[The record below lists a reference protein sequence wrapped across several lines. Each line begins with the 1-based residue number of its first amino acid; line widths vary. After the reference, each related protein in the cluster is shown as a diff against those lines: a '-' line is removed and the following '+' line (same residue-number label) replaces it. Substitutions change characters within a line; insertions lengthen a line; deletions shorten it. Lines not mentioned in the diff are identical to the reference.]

1 MAIPT
6 LNNYA
11 MPSQWKANKVNWTLE
26 PKRAAL
32 LIHDMQEYF
41 TAFYGE
47 NSPLIAALTERLV
60 AVRKQCKALGIPVF
74 YTAQPKDQS
83 PEDRALLNDMWGP
96 GLNKSPELQ
105 QVVAALRP
113 EPDDTVLVKWRYSAF
128 QRSELEQMLKDLGRD
143 QLIIGGIY
151 GHIGCMMTACDAFMR
166 DIQPFF
172 LADGVADFSLADHQ
186 MALDYVA
193 TRCGKVI
200 PCEEVLALAPASAS
214 AAQNNPLS
222 TNPLLTNPL
231 LTYEG
236 LKARLLSHIDEEEG
250 EFDPDENLIDYG
262 LDSVRIMSLLTE
274 WRAAGVELGFVDL
287 AKLPTLNGWWRLIEA
302 KLAEQKKLEVVQ

>member
-11 MPSQWKANKVNWTLE
+11 MPSQWKANKVDWSLS

-47 NSPLIAALTERLV
+47 NSPLIAALTERLA

-96 GLNKSPELQ
+96 GLNKRPEQQ

-113 EPDDTVLVKWRYSAF
+113 ERDDTVLVKWRYSAF
-128 QRSELEQMLKDLGRD
+128 LRSELEQMLKALGRD

-200 PCEEVLALAPASAS
+200 PCEEVLALAPACAS
-214 AAQNNPLS
+214 AAQS
-222 TNPLLTNPL
+222 NPL

-236 LKARLLSHIDEEEG
+236 LKARLLSHIDEDED

-262 LDSVRIMSLLTE
+262 LDSVRIMALLTE

-302 KLAEQKKLEVVQ
+302 RLAAQALEVTP

>member
-11 MPSQWKANKVNWTLE
+11 MPSQWKANKVNWSLE

-47 NSPLIAALTERLV
+47 NSPLIAELTERLA

-96 GLNKSPELQ
+96 GLNKRPEQQ

-113 EPDDTVLVKWRYSAF
+113 ERDDTVLVKWRYSAF
-128 QRSELEQMLKDLGRD
+128 QRSELEQMLKALGRD

-200 PCEEVLALAPASAS
+200 PCEEVLALAPVAAS
-214 AAQNNPLS
+214 AAQANPLS
-222 TNPLLTNPL
+222 TNPL

-236 LKARLLSHIDEEEG
+236 LKARLLSHIDEDEG

-262 LDSVRIMSLLTE
+262 LDSVRIMALLTE

-302 KLAEQKKLEVVQ
+302 RLAAQALEVTP

>member
-11 MPSQWKANKVNWTLE
+11 MPSQWKANKVNWTLN

-47 NSPLIAALTERLV
+47 DSPLIQALTERLA

-105 QVVAALRP
+105 QVVAGLRP
-113 EPDDTVLVKWRYSAF
+113 ERDDTVLVKWRYSAF

-172 LADGVADFSLADHQ
+172 LADGIADFSLADHQ

-200 PCEEVLALAPASAS
+200 PCEEVLALASVSAS
-214 AAQNNPLS
+214 Q
-222 TNPLLTNPL
+222 TNPL

-236 LKARLLSHIDEEEG
+236 LKARLLSHIDEDEG

-302 KLAEQKKLEVVQ
+302 KLAAQTLEVTP

>member
-11 MPSQWKANKVNWTLE
+11 MPSQWKANKVNWTLN

-47 NSPLIAALTERLV
+47 DSPLIQALTERLA
-60 AVRKQCKALGIPVF
+60 AVRKQCKALGIPVY

-105 QVVAALRP
+105 QVVAGLRP
-113 EPDDTVLVKWRYSAF
+113 ERDDTVLVKWRYSAF

-172 LADGVADFSLADHQ
+172 LADGIADFSLADHQ

-214 AAQNNPLS
+214 Q
-222 TNPLLTNPL
+222 TNPL

-236 LKARLLSHIDEEEG
+236 LKARLLSHIDEDEG

-302 KLAEQKKLEVVQ
+302 KLAAQALEVTP

>member
-11 MPSQWKANKVNWTLE
+11 MPSQWKANKVNWTLN

-47 NSPLIAALTERLV
+47 DSPLIAALIEQLV

-105 QVVAALRP
+105 QVVAGLRP
-113 EPDDTVLVKWRYSAF
+113 ERDDTVLVKWRYSAF

-172 LADGVADFSLADHQ
+172 LADGIADFSLADHQ

-200 PCEEVLALAPASAS
+200 PCEEVLALASAS
-214 AAQNNPLS
+214 VQ
-222 TNPLLTNPL
+222 THPL

-236 LKARLLSHIDEEEG
+236 LKARLLSHIDEDEG

-302 KLAEQKKLEVVQ
+302 KLAAQALEVTP

>member
-11 MPSQWKANKVNWTLE
+11 MPSQWKANKVNWSLD

-47 NSPLIAALTERLV
+47 NSPLIAALTEQLA

-96 GLNKSPELQ
+96 GLNKRPEQQ
-105 QVVAALRP
+105 QVVAALCP
-113 EPDDTVLVKWRYSAF
+113 EGDDTVLVKWRYSAF
-128 QRSELEQMLKDLGRD
+128 QRSELEQMLKELGRD

-200 PCEEVLALAPASAS
+200 PCEEVLALAPVAAA
-214 AAQNNPLS
+214 AAQP
-222 TNPLLTNPL
+222 TNPL

-236 LKARLLSHIDEEEG
+236 LKARLLSHIDEDEG

-262 LDSVRIMSLLTE
+262 LDSVRIMALLTE

-302 KLAEQKKLEVVQ
+302 KLAAQALEVTP

>member
-11 MPSQWKANKVNWTLE
+11 MPSQWKANKVNWSLD

-47 NSPLIAALTERLV
+47 NSPLMAKLTERLA

-96 GLNKSPELQ
+96 GLNKRPEQQ

-113 EPDDTVLVKWRYSAF
+113 ERDDTVLVKWRYSAF
-128 QRSELEQMLKDLGRD
+128 QRSELEPMLKALGRD

-200 PCEEVLALAPASAS
+200 PCEEVLALAPACVS
-214 AAQNNPLS
+214 AAQS
-222 TNPLLTNPL
+222 NPL

-236 LKARLLSHIDEEEG
+236 LKARLLSHIDEDEG

-262 LDSVRIMSLLTE
+262 LDSVRIMALLTE

-302 KLAEQKKLEVVQ
+302 RLAAQALEVTP

>member
-11 MPSQWKANKVNWTLE
+11 MPSQWKANKVNWTLN

-47 NSPLIAALTERLV
+47 NSPLIQALTERLA

-105 QVVAALRP
+105 QVVAGLRP
-113 EPDDTVLVKWRYSAF
+113 ERDDTVLVKWRYSAF

-172 LADGVADFSLADHQ
+172 LADGIADFSLADHQ

-200 PCEEVLALAPASAS
+200 PCEEVLSLAPASV
-214 AAQNNPLS
+214 Q
-222 TNPLLTNPL
+222 THPL

-236 LKARLLSHIDEEEG
+236 LKARLLSHIDEDEG

-302 KLAEQKKLEVVQ
+302 KLAAQALEVTP

>member
-11 MPSQWKANKVNWTLE
+11 MPSQWKANKVNWSLD

-47 NSPLIAALTERLV
+47 NSPLIAALTEQLA

-83 PEDRALLNDMWGP
+83 PEDRALLSDMWGP
-96 GLNKSPELQ
+96 GLNKRPEQQ

-113 EPDDTVLVKWRYSAF
+113 ERDDTVLVKWRYSAF
-128 QRSELEQMLKDLGRD
+128 QRSELEQMLKALGRD

-214 AAQNNPLS
+214 AAQTSQLP
-222 TNPLLTNPL
+222 TNPL

-236 LKARLLSHIDEEEG
+236 LKARLLSHIDEDEG

-262 LDSVRIMSLLTE
+262 LDSVRIMALLTE

-302 KLAEQKKLEVVQ
+302 KLAAQALEVTP

>member
-11 MPSQWKANKVNWTLE
+11 MPSQWKANKVNWSLE

-47 NSPLIAALTERLV
+47 NSPLIAALTEHLA

-96 GLNKSPELQ
+96 GLNKRPEQQ

-113 EPDDTVLVKWRYSAF
+113 ERDDTVLVKWRYSAF
-128 QRSELEQMLKDLGRD
+128 QRSELEQMLKALGRD

-200 PCEEVLALAPASAS
+200 PCEEVLALAPVAAS
-214 AAQNNPLS
+214 AAQANPLS
-222 TNPLLTNPL
+222 TNPL

-236 LKARLLSHIDEEEG
+236 LKARLLSHIDEDEG

-262 LDSVRIMSLLTE
+262 LDSVRIMALLTE

-302 KLAEQKKLEVVQ
+302 RLAAQALEVTP

>member
-11 MPSQWKANKVNWTLE
+11 MPSQWKANKVNWTLN

-47 NSPLIAALTERLV
+47 DSPLIQALTERLA
-60 AVRKQCKALGIPVF
+60 AVRKQCKALGIPVY

-105 QVVAALRP
+105 QVVAGLRP
-113 EPDDTVLVKWRYSAF
+113 ERDDTVLVKWRYSAF

-172 LADGVADFSLADHQ
+172 LADGIADFSLADHQ

-200 PCEEVLALAPASAS
+200 PCEEVLALAPASV
-214 AAQNNPLS
+214 Q
-222 TNPLLTNPL
+222 TNPL

-236 LKARLLSHIDEEEG
+236 LKARLLSHIDEDEG
-250 EFDPDENLIDYG
+250 EFDPGENLIDYG

-302 KLAEQKKLEVVQ
+302 KLAAQALEVTP

>member
-11 MPSQWKANKVNWTLE
+11 MPSQWKANKVNWSLD

-47 NSPLIAALTERLV
+47 NSPLIAALTEQLA

-83 PEDRALLNDMWGP
+83 PEDRALLSDMWGP
-96 GLNKSPELQ
+96 GLNKRPEQQ

-113 EPDDTVLVKWRYSAF
+113 ERDDTVLVKWRYSAF
-128 QRSELEQMLKDLGRD
+128 QRSELEQMLKALGRD

-214 AAQNNPLS
+214 AAQTSQLP
-222 TNPLLTNPL
+222 TNPL

-236 LKARLLSHIDEEEG
+236 LKARLLSHIDEDEG

-262 LDSVRIMSLLTE
+262 LDSVRIMALLTE

-302 KLAEQKKLEVVQ
+302 RLAAQALEVTP

>member
-11 MPSQWKANKVNWTLE
+11 MPSQWKANKVDWSLE

-47 NSPLIAALTERLV
+47 NSPLIAALTERLA

-96 GLNKSPELQ
+96 GLNKRPEQQ

-113 EPDDTVLVKWRYSAF
+113 ERDDTVLIKWRYSAF
-128 QRSELEQMLKDLGRD
+128 QRSELEQMLKELGRD

-214 AAQNNPLS
+214 VAQP
-222 TNPLLTNPL
+222 TNPL

-236 LKARLLSHIDEEEG
+236 LKARLLSHIDEDEG

-262 LDSVRIMSLLTE
+262 LDSVRIMALLTE

-302 KLAEQKKLEVVQ
+302 RLAAQALEVTP

>member
-11 MPSQWKANKVNWTLE
+11 MPSQWKANKVNWSLD

-47 NSPLIAALTERLV
+47 HSPLIAALTEQLA

-105 QVVAALRP
+105 QVVAGLRP

-214 AAQNNPLS
+214 AAQTS
-222 TNPLLTNPL
+222 PLLTNPL

-236 LKARLLSHIDEEEG
+236 LKARLLSHIDEDEG

-262 LDSVRIMSLLTE
+262 LDSVRIMALLTE

-302 KLAEQKKLEVVQ
+302 KLAAQALEVTP

>member
-11 MPSQWKANKVNWTLE
+11 MPSQWKANKVNWTLN
-26 PKRAAL
+26 PKHAAL

-47 NSPLIAALTERLV
+47 DSPLIAALIEQLV

-74 YTAQPKDQS
+74 YTAQPKDQA

-105 QVVAALRP
+105 QVVAGLRP
-113 EPDDTVLVKWRYSAF
+113 ERDDIVLVKWRYSAF
-128 QRSELEQMLKDLGRD
+128 QRSELEQMLKAQGRD

-172 LADGVADFSLADHQ
+172 LADGIADFSLADHQ

-200 PCEEVLALAPASAS
+200 PCEEVLALAPASV
-214 AAQNNPLS
+214 Q
-222 TNPLLTNPL
+222 TNPL

-236 LKARLLSHIDEEEG
+236 LKARLLSHIDEDEG

-302 KLAEQKKLEVVQ
+302 KLAAQALEVTP

>member
-11 MPSQWKANKVNWTLE
+11 MPSQWKANKVSWTLA
-26 PKRAAL
+26 PSRAAL

-47 NSPLIAALTERLV
+47 NSPLIGELVARLA
-60 AVRKQCKALGIPVF
+60 AVRKHCKALGIPVY
-74 YTAQPKDQS
+74 YTAQPKDQA
-83 PEDRALLNDMWGP
+83 PADRALLNDMWGP

-105 QVVAALRP
+105 QVVAPLRP
-113 EPDDTVLVKWRYSAF
+113 ESDDVVLVKWRYSAF
-128 QRSELEQMLKDLGRD
+128 QRSELEQMLKEQGRD

-193 TRCGKVI
+193 TRCGKVV
-200 PCEEVLALAPASAS
+200 PCEEVLALAVPALTSE
-214 AAQNNPLS
+214 
-222 TNPLLTNPL
+222 TNPL

-236 LKARLLSHIDEEEG
+236 LKARLLSHIDEDEA
-250 EFDPDENLIDYG
+250 EFDANENLIDYG

-287 AKLPTLNGWWRLIEA
+287 AKTPTLNGWWRLIDA
-302 KLAEQKKLEVVQ
+302 KLAEQKNLEVAQ

>member
-11 MPSQWKANKVNWTLE
+11 MPSQWKANKVNWSLD

-47 NSPLIAALTERLV
+47 NSPLIAALTERLA

-74 YTAQPKDQS
+74 YTAQPKDQP

-96 GLNKSPELQ
+96 GLNKRPEQQ

-113 EPDDTVLVKWRYSAF
+113 EQDDTVLVKWRYSAF
-128 QRSELEQMLKDLGRD
+128 QRSELEQMLKALGRD

-200 PCEEVLALAPASAS
+200 PCEVVLALAPVAAS
-214 AAQNNPLS
+214 AAQSNPLS
-222 TNPLLTNPL
+222 ANPL

-236 LKARLLSHIDEEEG
+236 LKARLLSHIDEDEG

-262 LDSVRIMSLLTE
+262 LDSVRIMALLTE

-302 KLAEQKKLEVVQ
+302 RLAAQALEVTP

>member
-11 MPSQWKANKVNWTLE
+11 MPSQWKANKVDWTLD

-41 TAFYGE
+41 TAFYGD
-47 NSPLIAALTERLV
+47 NSPLIAALTDRLA

-105 QVVAALRP
+105 QVVAGLRP

-128 QRSELEQMLKDLGRD
+128 QRSELEQMLKELGRD

-214 AAQNNPLS
+214 AAQSNPLL

-236 LKARLLSHIDEEEG
+236 LKARLLSHIDEDEG

-262 LDSVRIMSLLTE
+262 LDSVRIMALLTE

-302 KLAEQKKLEVVQ
+302 RLAAQALE

>member
-11 MPSQWKANKVNWTLE
+11 MPSQWKANKVNWTLD

-47 NSPLIAALTERLV
+47 NSPLIAALTERLA

-96 GLNKSPELQ
+96 GLNKRPEQQ

-113 EPDDTVLVKWRYSAF
+113 ERDDTVLVKWRYSAF
-128 QRSELEQMLKDLGRD
+128 QRSELEQMLKALGRD

-200 PCEEVLALAPASAS
+200 PCEEVLALAPASA
-214 AAQNNPLS
+214 ALP
-222 TNPLLTNPL
+222 TNPL

-236 LKARLLSHIDEEEG
+236 LKARLLSHIDEDEG

-262 LDSVRIMSLLTE
+262 LDSVRIMALLTE

-302 KLAEQKKLEVVQ
+302 RLAAQALEVTP

>member
-11 MPSQWKANKVNWTLE
+11 MPSQWKANKVDWTLD

-47 NSPLIAALTERLV
+47 NSPLIAALTERLA

-96 GLNKSPELQ
+96 GLNKSPEQQ

-113 EPDDTVLVKWRYSAF
+113 ERDDTVLVKWRYSAF
-128 QRSELEQMLKDLGRD
+128 QRSELEQMLKALGRD

-200 PCEEVLALAPASAS
+200 PCEEVLALAPASVS
-214 AAQNNPLS
+214 AAQ
-222 TNPLLTNPL
+222 TNPL

-236 LKARLLSHIDEEEG
+236 LKARLLGHIDEEEG

-262 LDSVRIMSLLTE
+262 LDSVRIMALLTE

-302 KLAEQKKLEVVQ
+302 KLAAQALEVTP

>member
-11 MPSQWKANKVNWTLE
+11 MPSQWKANKVNWSLE

-47 NSPLIAALTERLV
+47 NSPLIAELTERLA

-96 GLNKSPELQ
+96 GLNKRPEQQ

-113 EPDDTVLVKWRYSAF
+113 ERDDAVLVKWRYSAF
-128 QRSELEQMLKDLGRD
+128 QRSELEQMLKALGRD

-200 PCEEVLALAPASAS
+200 PCEEVLALAPVAAS
-214 AAQNNPLS
+214 AAQANPLS
-222 TNPLLTNPL
+222 TNPL

-236 LKARLLSHIDEEEG
+236 LKARLLSHIDEDEG

-262 LDSVRIMSLLTE
+262 LDSVRIMALLTE

-302 KLAEQKKLEVVQ
+302 RLAAQALEVTP

>member
-11 MPSQWKANKVNWTLE
+11 MPSQRKANKVSWTLE
-26 PKRAAL
+26 PSRAAL

-47 NSPLIAALTERLV
+47 NSPLIGELVERLA
-60 AVRKQCKALGIPVF
+60 AVRKHCKALGIPVY
-74 YTAQPKDQS
+74 YTAQPKDQA
-83 PEDRALLNDMWGP
+83 PQDRALLNDMWGP

-105 QVVAALRP
+105 QVVAPLRP
-113 EPDDTVLVKWRYSAF
+113 ESDDVVLVKWRYSAF
-128 QRSELEQMLKDLGRD
+128 QRSELEQMLKEQGRD

-172 LADGVADFSLADHQ
+172 LADGVADFSQADHQ

-193 TRCGKVI
+193 TRCGKVV
-200 PCEEVLALAPASAS
+200 PCEEVLALTAPAAE
-214 AAQNNPLS
+214 A
-222 TNPLLTNPL
+222 NPLLTNPL

-236 LKARLLSHIDEEEG
+236 LKARLLSHIDEDEA
-250 EFDPDENLIDYG
+250 EFDADENLIDYG

-287 AKLPTLNGWWRLIEA
+287 AKTPTLNGWWRLIDA
-302 KLAEQKKLEVVQ
+302 KLAEQKNLEVVQ

>member
-11 MPSQWKANKVNWTLE
+11 MPSQWKANKVNWSLD

-47 NSPLIAALTERLV
+47 NSPLIAALTERLA

-96 GLNKSPELQ
+96 GLNKRPEQQ
-105 QVVAALRP
+105 QVVAALCP
-113 EPDDTVLVKWRYSAF
+113 ERDDTVLVKWRYSAF
-128 QRSELEQMLKDLGRD
+128 QRSELEQMLKALGRD

-200 PCEEVLALAPASAS
+200 PCEEVLALAPVAASAVQS
-214 AAQNNPLS
+214 
-222 TNPLLTNPL
+222 NPL

-236 LKARLLSHIDEEEG
+236 LKARLLSHIDEDED

-262 LDSVRIMSLLTE
+262 LDSVRIMALLTE

-302 KLAEQKKLEVVQ
+302 RLAAQALEVTP

>member
-11 MPSQWKANKVNWTLE
+11 MPSQWKANKVNWTLD

-47 NSPLIAALTERLV
+47 NSPLIQALTERLA

-105 QVVAALRP
+105 QVVAGLRP
-113 EPDDTVLVKWRYSAF
+113 ERDDTVLVKWRYSAF

-172 LADGVADFSLADHQ
+172 LADGIADFSLADHQ

-200 PCEEVLALAPASAS
+200 PCEEVLALAPASV
-214 AAQNNPLS
+214 Q
-222 TNPLLTNPL
+222 THPL

-236 LKARLLSHIDEEEG
+236 LKARLLSHIDEDEG

-302 KLAEQKKLEVVQ
+302 KLAAQALEVTP

>member
-11 MPSQWKANKVNWTLE
+11 MPSQWKANKVNWTLN

-47 NSPLIAALTERLV
+47 DSPLIAALIEQLV
-60 AVRKQCKALGIPVF
+60 AVRKQCKALGIPVY

-105 QVVAALRP
+105 QVVAGLRP
-113 EPDDTVLVKWRYSAF
+113 ERDDTVLVKWRYSAF

-172 LADGVADFSLADHQ
+172 LADGIADFSLADHQ

-200 PCEEVLALAPASAS
+200 PCEEVLALASAS
-214 AAQNNPLS
+214 VQ
-222 TNPLLTNPL
+222 THPL

-236 LKARLLSHIDEEEG
+236 LKARLLSHIDEDEG

-287 AKLPTLNGWWRLIEA
+287 AKMPTLNGWWRLIEA
-302 KLAEQKKLEVVQ
+302 KLAAQALEVTP

>member
-11 MPSQWKANKVNWTLE
+11 MPSQWKANKVDWPLE

-47 NSPLIAALTERLV
+47 NSPLIAALTERLA

-96 GLNKSPELQ
+96 GLNKRPEQQ

-113 EPDDTVLVKWRYSAF
+113 ERDDTVLVKWRYSAF
-128 QRSELEQMLKDLGRD
+128 QRSELEQMLKELGRD

-193 TRCGKVI
+193 TRCGKVVL
-200 PCEEVLALAPASAS
+200 CEEVLALAPASAS
-214 AAQNNPLS
+214 VAQP

-236 LKARLLSHIDEEEG
+236 LKVRLLSHIDEDEG

-262 LDSVRIMSLLTE
+262 LDSVRIMALLTE

-302 KLAEQKKLEVVQ
+302 KLAAQALEVTP

>member
-11 MPSQWKANKVNWTLE
+11 MPSQWKANKVNWSLD

-47 NSPLIAALTERLV
+47 NSPLIAALTEQLA

-96 GLNKSPELQ
+96 GLNKRPEQQ

-113 EPDDTVLVKWRYSAF
+113 ERDDTVLVKWRYSAF
-128 QRSELEQMLKDLGRD
+128 QRSELEQMLKALGRD

-200 PCEEVLALAPASAS
+200 PCEEVLALAPVAASAVQS
-214 AAQNNPLS
+214 
-222 TNPLLTNPL
+222 NPL

-236 LKARLLSHIDEEEG
+236 LKARLLSHIDEDEG

-262 LDSVRIMSLLTE
+262 LDSVRIMALLTE

-302 KLAEQKKLEVVQ
+302 RLAAQALEVTP

>member
-11 MPSQWKANKVNWTLE
+11 MPSQWKANKVDWTLE

-47 NSPLIAALTERLV
+47 NSPLIAALTERLA

-96 GLNKSPELQ
+96 GLNKRPEQQ

-113 EPDDTVLVKWRYSAF
+113 ERDDTVLVKWRYSAF
-128 QRSELEQMLKDLGRD
+128 QRSELEQMLKALGRD

-214 AAQNNPLS
+214 AAQANPLS
-222 TNPLLTNPL
+222 TNPL

-236 LKARLLSHIDEEEG
+236 LKARLLSHIDEDEG

-262 LDSVRIMSLLTE
+262 LDSVRIMALLTE

-302 KLAEQKKLEVVQ
+302 KLAAQVLEVTP

>member
-11 MPSQWKANKVNWTLE
+11 MPSQWKANKVDWSLE

-47 NSPLIAALTERLV
+47 NSPLIAALTEQLA

-83 PEDRALLNDMWGP
+83 PEDRALLSDMWGP

-113 EPDDTVLVKWRYSAF
+113 ERDDTVLVKWRYSAF
-128 QRSELEQMLKDLGRD
+128 QRSNLAELMRARGRD
-143 QLIIGGIY
+143 QLLVTGIY
-151 GHIGCMMTACDAFMR
+151 AHIGCLATAAEAFQR
-166 DIQPFF
+166 DIEAFAV
-172 LADGVADFSLADHQ
+172 ADAQADFSAEKHAMAMSWIAATCGVPMLTEQALA
-186 MALDYVA
+186 ALS
-193 TRCGKVI
+193 GKV
-200 PCEEVLALAPASAS
+200 
-214 AAQNNPLS
+214 AQC
-222 TNPLLTNPL
+222 
-231 LTYEG
+231 
-236 LKARLLSHIDEEEG
+236 A
-250 EFDPDENLIDYG
+250 
-262 LDSVRIMSLLTE
+262 
-274 WRAAGVELGFVDL
+274 
-287 AKLPTLNGWWRLIEA
+287 
-302 KLAEQKKLEVVQ
+302 

>member
-11 MPSQWKANKVNWTLE
+11 MPSQWKANKVDWSLD

-47 NSPLIAALTERLV
+47 NSPLIAALTERLA

-113 EPDDTVLVKWRYSAF
+113 ERDDTVLVKWRYSAF
-128 QRSELEQMLKDLGRD
+128 QRSKLEQMLKALGRD

-200 PCEEVLALAPASAS
+200 PCEEVLALAPVAAS
-214 AAQNNPLS
+214 AAQ

-236 LKARLLSHIDEEEG
+236 LKARLLSHIDEDEG

-262 LDSVRIMSLLTE
+262 LDSVRIMALLTE

-302 KLAEQKKLEVVQ
+302 KLAAQALEVAP

>member
-11 MPSQWKANKVNWTLE
+11 MPSQWKANKVNWTLN

-47 NSPLIAALTERLV
+47 NSTLIQALTERLA
-60 AVRKQCKALGIPVF
+60 AVRKQCKALGIPVY

-105 QVVAALRP
+105 QVVAGLRP
-113 EPDDTVLVKWRYSAF
+113 ERDDTVLVKWRYSAF

-172 LADGVADFSLADHQ
+172 LADGIADFSLADHQ

-200 PCEEVLALAPASAS
+200 PCEEVLALAPASV
-214 AAQNNPLS
+214 Q
-222 TNPLLTNPL
+222 THPL

-287 AKLPTLNGWWRLIEA
+287 AKMPTLNGWWRLIEA
-302 KLAEQKKLEVVQ
+302 KLAAQALEVTP

>member
-11 MPSQWKANKVNWTLE
+11 MPSQWKANKVDWTLE

-47 NSPLIAALTERLV
+47 NSPLIAAMTERLV

-74 YTAQPKDQS
+74 YTAQPKDQA

-172 LADGVADFSLADHQ
+172 LADGIADFSLADHQ

-200 PCEEVLALAPASAS
+200 CCEEVLALAPASAS
-214 AAQNNPLS
+214 AAQS
-222 TNPLLTNPL
+222 NPLLTNPL

-236 LKARLLSHIDEEEG
+236 LKARLLSHIDEDEG

-262 LDSVRIMSLLTE
+262 LDSVRIMALLTE

-302 KLAEQKKLEVVQ
+302 RLAAQALEVTP

>member
-11 MPSQWKANKVNWTLE
+11 MPSQWKANKVNWSLD

-47 NSPLIAALTERLV
+47 NSPLIAALTEQLA

-83 PEDRALLNDMWGP
+83 PEDRALLSDMWGP
-96 GLNKSPELQ
+96 GLNKRPEQQ

-113 EPDDTVLVKWRYSAF
+113 ERDDTVLVKWRYSAF
-128 QRSELEQMLKDLGRD
+128 QRSELEQMLKALGRD

-186 MALDYVA
+186 MALD
-193 TRCGKVI
+193 
-200 PCEEVLALAPASAS
+200 
-214 AAQNNPLS
+214 
-222 TNPLLTNPL
+222 
-231 LTYEG
+231 
-236 LKARLLSHIDEEEG
+236 
-250 EFDPDENLIDYG
+250 
-262 LDSVRIMSLLTE
+262 
-274 WRAAGVELGFVDL
+274 
-287 AKLPTLNGWWRLIEA
+287 
-302 KLAEQKKLEVVQ
+302 

>member
-11 MPSQWKANKVNWTLE
+11 MPSQWKANKVNWSLD

-47 NSPLIAALTERLV
+47 NSPLIAALTERLA

-83 PEDRALLNDMWGP
+83 PEDRALLSDMWGP
-96 GLNKSPELQ
+96 GLNKRPEQQ
-105 QVVAALRP
+105 QVVAALCP
-113 EPDDTVLVKWRYSAF
+113 ERDDTVLVKWRYSAF
-128 QRSELEQMLKDLGRD
+128 QRSELEQMLKALGRD

-200 PCEEVLALAPASAS
+200 PCEEVLALAPVAAA
-214 AAQNNPLS
+214 AAQP
-222 TNPLLTNPL
+222 TNPL

-236 LKARLLSHIDEEEG
+236 LKARLLSHIDEDEG

-262 LDSVRIMSLLTE
+262 LDSVRIMALLTE

-302 KLAEQKKLEVVQ
+302 KLAAQALEVTP

>member
-11 MPSQWKANKVNWTLE
+11 MPSQWKANKVDWTLD

-41 TAFYGE
+41 TAFYGD
-47 NSPLIAALTERLV
+47 NSPLIAALTDRLA

-105 QVVAALRP
+105 QVVAGLRP

-128 QRSELEQMLKDLGRD
+128 QRSELEQMLKALGRD

-214 AAQNNPLS
+214 AAQS
-222 TNPLLTNPL
+222 NPL

-236 LKARLLSHIDEEEG
+236 LKARLLSHIDEDEG

-262 LDSVRIMSLLTE
+262 LDSVRIMALLTE
-274 WRAAGVELGFVDL
+274 WRAAGVDLGFVDL

-302 KLAEQKKLEVVQ
+302 RLAAQALEVTP

>member
-11 MPSQWKANKVNWTLE
+11 MPSQWKANKVNWTLD

-47 NSPLIAALTERLV
+47 NSPLIQALTERLA

-113 EPDDTVLVKWRYSAF
+113 ERDDIVLVKWRYSAF
-128 QRSELEQMLKDLGRD
+128 QRSELEQMLKGLGRD

-193 TRCGKVI
+193 TRCGKVV
-200 PCEEVLALAPASAS
+200 PCEVVLALTPVSAS
-214 AAQNNPLS
+214 AAQP
-222 TNPLLTNPL
+222 TNPL

-236 LKARLLSHIDEEEG
+236 LKARLLSHIDEDEG

-287 AKLPTLNGWWRLIEA
+287 AKLPTLNGWWRLIEK
-302 KLAEQKKLEVVQ
+302 KLAEQNTLEVVQ

>member
-74 YTAQPKDQS
+74 YTAQPKDQA

-200 PCEEVLALAPASAS
+200 PCKEVLALAPASAS
-214 AAQNNPLS
+214 AAQSNPLS

-236 LKARLLSHIDEEEG
+236 LKARLLSHIDEDEG

-274 WRAAGVELGFVDL
+274 WRAAGVELGFVEL

-302 KLAEQKKLEVVQ
+302 KLAAQALEVTP

>member
-11 MPSQWKANKVNWTLE
+11 MPSQWKANKVNWTLN

-47 NSPLIAALTERLV
+47 DSPLIQALTERLA

-105 QVVAALRP
+105 QVVAGLCP
-113 EPDDTVLVKWRYSAF
+113 ERDDTVLVKWRYSAF

-172 LADGVADFSLADHQ
+172 LADGIADFSLADHQ

-200 PCEEVLALAPASAS
+200 PCEEVLALAPASV
-214 AAQNNPLS
+214 Q
-222 TNPLLTNPL
+222 THPL

-236 LKARLLSHIDEEEG
+236 LKARLLSHIDEDEG

-302 KLAEQKKLEVVQ
+302 KLAAQALEVTP